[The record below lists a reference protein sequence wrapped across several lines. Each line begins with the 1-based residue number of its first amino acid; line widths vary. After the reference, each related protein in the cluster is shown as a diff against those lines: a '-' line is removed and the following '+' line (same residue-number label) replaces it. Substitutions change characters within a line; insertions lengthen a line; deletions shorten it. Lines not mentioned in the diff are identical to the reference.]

1 MVYTIIKADGIS
13 IIFKGVCVCAAHSAT
28 MFKVSMT
35 NTRNYLVVGGE
46 ETWFLS
52 SYLRSQ
58 HSHQRQSSD
67 VWVDAVVST
76 LQ

>member
-13 IIFKGVCVCAAHSAT
+13 IIFKCVCVRAAHSAT

-58 HSHQRQSSD
+58 HSHQRQFSD
-67 VWVDAVVST
+67 VWVNAVIPT

>member
-1 MVYTIIKADGIS
+1 MYTIIKVDGIS
-13 IIFKGVCVCAAHSAT
+13 IIFKCVCAAHNAT
-28 MFKVSMT
+28 MLKVRMT
-35 NTRNYLVVGGE
+35 NTRNYLVVVGGE

-52 SYLRSQ
+52 SYHRSQ

-67 VWVDAVVST
+67 VCVNAVVST